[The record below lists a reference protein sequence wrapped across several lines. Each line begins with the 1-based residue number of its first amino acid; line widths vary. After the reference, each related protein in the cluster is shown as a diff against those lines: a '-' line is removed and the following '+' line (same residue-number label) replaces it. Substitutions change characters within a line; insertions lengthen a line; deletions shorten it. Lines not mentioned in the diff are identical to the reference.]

1 MFTAYLSISQTLYKA
16 KVCDLLIMYLD
27 GCTFS
32 CSLVQTCLKD
42 YILSFFLLD
51 FSDLSFIFAL
61 FFKLKHNVESP
72 YSLNPFVFLQ

>member
-1 MFTAYLSISQTLYKA
+1 MFTAYLSISQTLYRA

-42 YILSFFLLD
+42 YILRFFVLE
-51 FSDLSFIFAL
+51 FSNLSFIFVL
-61 FFKLKHNVESP
+61 FF
-72 YSLNPFVFLQ
+72 